1 MEQKQSKTIYTP
13 NESFECKIPL
23 DWDGITKRLTIAVN
37 RYNRREQKKWE
48 KSFFLLRLFTRP
60 AKYKVEIRVVAD
72 PEMMKVYKETH
83 HHRIWIEN
91 TRNKRMHFD
100 LMYSDGATNSKF
112 LQDGV
117 KYKRFII
124 ITKDTSVSWLDKKC
138 IFMYKLL
145 PFINYE
151 VS

>member
-1 MEQKQSKTIYTP
+1 MKKKSKTIYTP
-13 NESFECKIPL
+13 HESFDCKRPL
-23 DWDGITKRLTIAVN
+23 GWDEITKKLINAVY
-37 RYNRREQKKWE
+37 RYNQAEKKKWE
-48 KSFFLLRLFTRP
+48 KSFFLRIFSHP
-60 AKYKVEIRVVAD
+60 AEYKVEVQATGDSETMKIY
-72 PEMMKVYKETH
+72 PETN

-91 TRNKRMHFD
+91 IRNKRMHFD
-100 LMYSDGATNSKF
+100 LMYSDGATSSKF

-124 ITKDTSVSWLDKKC
+124 ITEDTAVRWLDRKC

-145 PFINYE
+145 PFINCE